1 MSYTFSRRE
10 FLKYSAATA
19 VAVAGA
25 GLLGGCEYQDPNNP
39 VSKKVGTYLD
49 SALQLRAG
57 LRDMKIM
64 NGTCTLTVD
73 IQGSRSRSFMLNPNC
88 FSVAVIGVTEDGE
101 TVRRYF
107 STNNNNNG
115 VKFLNATSILIG
127 KENPKV
133 EGLQMVATEF
143 PDLRDG
149 DTVLFQYIPD
159 STMSN
164 YSLNWEIT
172 KEVYDA
178 HNKPSSSSSGVPEPD
193 ASTTA

>member
-19 VAVAGA
+19 VAVVGA

-57 LRDMKIM
+57 LRDMKIDH
-64 NGTCTLTVD
+64 GTCTLTVD
-73 IQGSRSRSFMLNPNC
+73 IQSVRGIPFKLYPSC
-88 FSVAVIGVTEDGE
+88 FSVAVAGVTKDGK
-101 TVRRYF
+101 TVQRYF
-107 STNNNNNG
+107 SMNEGG
-115 VKFLNATSILIG
+115 VKFRNATSILIG

-143 PDLRDG
+143 PDLLDG